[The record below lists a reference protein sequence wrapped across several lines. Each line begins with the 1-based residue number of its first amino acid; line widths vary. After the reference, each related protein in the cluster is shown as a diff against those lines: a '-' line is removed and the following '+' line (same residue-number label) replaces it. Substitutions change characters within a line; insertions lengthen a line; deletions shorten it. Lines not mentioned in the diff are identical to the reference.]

1 MRYSQQGE
9 RGMIRFA
16 AAAIIFNV
24 FMGAC
29 VFAQD
34 TTPKVEV
41 FGGYSLLRSDRGGLT
56 GPLLDADLN
65 QPSNPFAVPT
75 YFLDGWSAEGQYNT
89 SRWLGIAVDAGGR
102 YGSPISASGGRTL
115 SGLPKETSYSVMV
128 GPVIS
133 YRTKSRLTPFAHALF
148 GWNRTS
154 LDASTITGSVSAP
167 ISVTPTSYDDFV
179 MAAGAGVDCKIT
191 RRFSIRLG
199 QAEWYHTSVNL
210 GRFYTNAFGGDLLE
224 GLHNTQVNYRVSA
237 GAVVQF

>member
-1 MRYSQQGE
+1 
-9 RGMIRFA
+9 MIRFA
-16 AAAIIFNV
+16 AAVIIWTV
-24 FMGAC
+24 LMGSF
-29 VFAQD
+29 VLAQD
-34 TTPKVEV
+34 ATPKVEV

-75 YFLDGWSAEGQYNT
+75 YFLHGWSAEAQYNL
-89 SRWLGIAVDAGGR
+89 SRWLGIAGDFGGR

-115 SGLPKETSYSVMV
+115 AGLPKETSYSVMV

-167 ISVTPTSYDDFV
+167 ISVAATSYDDFV
-179 MAAGAGVDCKIT
+179 AALGAGVDCKIT
-191 RRFSIRLG
+191 RRFAVRLG
-199 QAEWYHTSVNL
+199 QVDWYHTSVNL

-224 GLHNTQVNYRVSA
+224 GLKNTQVNYRVSA
-237 GAVVQF
+237 GAVVKF